1 MTLRHLRT
9 SVEGITA
16 EAVEIAGK
24 LEFEVV
30 PKDVTELLQSHDK
43 TALDEKLLFKT
54 QQSGFL
60 GWTDSW

>member
-1 MTLRHLRT
+1 MTLRHSGT

-16 EAVEIAGK
+16 KAVEIAGK

-43 TALDEKLLFKT
+43 TVIDEKLLFMNE
-54 QQSGFL
+54 QSKWFL
-60 GWTDSW
+60 GVD